1 MMTTNPSVYTKNP
14 SAIKSLRQFTE
25 TLDVKHKTAVRRFV
39 ASKENYK
46 AIKRGFLLWSKISK
60 RRGNTKINKKVRE
73 ALYHWIINHPQV
85 VLYSI

>member
-1 MMTTNPSVYTKNP
+1 MSPNPSMYNKNH
-14 SAIKSLRQFTE
+14 SARKSLRRFTE

-46 AIKRGFLLWSKISK
+46 AIKRGFLLWSNISK
-60 RRGNTKINKKVRE
+60 RRGNTKANKKVRE